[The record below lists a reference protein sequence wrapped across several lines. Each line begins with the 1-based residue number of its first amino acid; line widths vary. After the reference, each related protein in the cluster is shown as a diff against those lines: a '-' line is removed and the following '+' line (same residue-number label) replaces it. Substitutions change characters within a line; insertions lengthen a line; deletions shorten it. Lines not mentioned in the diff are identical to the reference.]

1 MTNQDTQ
8 PFQVGVV
15 VRLQPDVYKQLEDKM
30 SRLAVTTT
38 TTPIEAGF
46 QLGVQAVLKELRAG
60 YVVQTSN

>member
-1 MTNQDTQ
+1 MPNQDTKLSQ
-8 PFQVGVV
+8 EVV
-15 VRLQPDVYKQLEDKM
+15 VLRLHSTAYKQLEDKM

-60 YVVQTSN
+60 YVVQTGN